1 MKRIEQLTFTRFIII
16 ILVLFAHDIL
26 GPYLNPFL
34 FFPLGALLR
43 SGSTG
48 VSYLFILSG
57 FVMTIVYYKPGEK
70 FDHFSFW
77 RNRLIRLYPLYIFA
91 FLLTCIYYYDS
102 LFRIKPEKI
111 LANIFILQSWIPKY
125 AQSFNYVA
133 WSMTV
138 EVFFYLFFP
147 FFLVW
152 TYRQSTRKL
161 INFSLVIWIISTTIF
176 QILWIGYIDQ
186 YRDFILYFPLFY
198 FNSFVLGV
206 VGGIWYIREGR
217 NETISTE
224 KRFAVLTA
232 SFLVIA
238 TYTVLSMDFFPSWP
252 HLIQPITGFLAP
264 LLIVFIVALAMDQ
277 SFISKFMVHP
287 ILVNMGELAYGIY
300 ILHIPVKWLFE
311 WALTSAGITNVEVVM
326 YWAFLPL
333 ILSIAFIVH
342 FYLDTPFRKWLKTF
356 LKNISLRILT
366 LDFILI
372 LLLAYFM
379 FPARFGDGREYRSYQ
394 EMERLVLW
402 LAFFIR
408 PAMALLFGT
417 YRHEIVSKQ
426 GNQWL
431 ISITLSA
438 LIGSLLIAVS
448 VYIGYFTGWFENFPR
463 SIFVID
469 WGIYTVFSILIRFA
483 FRKLGVYKQEIEIMP
498 L

>member
-1 MKRIEQLTFTRFIII
+1 
-16 ILVLFAHDIL
+16 
-26 GPYLNPFL
+26 
-34 FFPLGALLR
+34 
-43 SGSTG
+43 
-48 VSYLFILSG
+48 
-57 FVMTIVYYKPGEK
+57 
-70 FDHFSFW
+70 
-77 RNRLIRLYPLYIFA
+77 
-91 FLLTCIYYYDS
+91 
-102 LFRIKPEKI
+102 
-111 LANIFILQSWIPKY
+111 
-125 AQSFNYVA
+125 
-133 WSMTV
+133 
-138 EVFFYLFFP
+138 
-147 FFLVW
+147 
-152 TYRQSTRKL
+152 
-161 INFSLVIWIISTTIF
+161 
-176 QILWIGYIDQ
+176 
-186 YRDFILYFPLFY
+186 
-198 FNSFVLGV
+198 
-206 VGGIWYIREGR
+206 
-217 NETISTE
+217 
-224 KRFAVLTA
+224 
-232 SFLVIA
+232 
-238 TYTVLSMDFFPSWP
+238 
-252 HLIQPITGFLAP
+252 
-264 LLIVFIVALAMDQ
+264 
-277 SFISKFMVHP
+277 FMVHP